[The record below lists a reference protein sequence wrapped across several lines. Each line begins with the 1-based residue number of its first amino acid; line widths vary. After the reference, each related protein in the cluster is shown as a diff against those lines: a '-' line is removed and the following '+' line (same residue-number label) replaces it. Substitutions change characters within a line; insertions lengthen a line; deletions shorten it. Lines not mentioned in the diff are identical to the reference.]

1 MDSYFVI
8 ISKID
13 DINKYYYVNISENKF
28 EYHIL
33 VGGLKIKCVSIIINK
48 KNNNALLEL
57 YQHHIKCSLEKGEEV
72 IDLLKNTLYFISQKF
87 PTIKYIEF
95 IDNSFIQC
103 KNKKKISLPDLSFA
117 KYNKTWYEKNFN
129 AIPSKSSKDNIK
141 MLKRQ
146 IIKNLS
152 KKIKLSTHEFQD
164 EFYSNELFQK
174 KKILEI
180 IKDAYIKDNTL
191 KEYLDKLKE
200 YDCVFYEK
208 IFNKKIGTLL
218 QGTEW
223 IIKIDSIK
231 NSTINSIIKNIEKIK
246 ENNDLNKLFK
256 KLVTLNNN
264 ESKKNGGNIYDGGLI

>member
-1 MDSYFVI
+1 MESYFVI

-13 DINKYYYVNISENKF
+13 DHNKYYYGIITENKF

-48 KNNNALLEL
+48 KNNNTLLEL
-57 YQHHIKCSLEKGEEV
+57 YQYNIRCSLFADLQKGEEV

-87 PTIKYIEF
+87 SSVKYIEF

-103 KNKKKISLPDLSFA
+103 KNKKKISLPDLSIA

-141 MLKRQ
+141 ILKKQ
-146 IIKNLS
+146 IYKNLN
-152 KKIKLSTHEFQD
+152 KKIKLTTNDLLD
-164 EFYSNELFQK
+164 EYYSNEIFQK
-174 KKILEI
+174 KKILDI
-180 IKDAYIKDNTL
+180 IKSVYIKDMTL
-191 KEYLDKLKE
+191 KEYLDKLKD

-208 IFNKKIGTLL
+208 IFNKKIGNLL

-223 IIKIDSIK
+223 IIEID
-231 NSTINSIIKNIEKIK
+231 TIK
-246 ENNDLNKLFK
+246 EYIINF
-256 KLVTLNNN
+256 
-264 ESKKNGGNIYDGGLI
+264 